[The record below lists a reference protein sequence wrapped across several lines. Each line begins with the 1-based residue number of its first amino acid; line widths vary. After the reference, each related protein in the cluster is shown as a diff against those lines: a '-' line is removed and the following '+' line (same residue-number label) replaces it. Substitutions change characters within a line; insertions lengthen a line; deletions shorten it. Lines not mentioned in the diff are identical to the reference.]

1 MIETLKFQDG
11 TIIQA
16 EISRSGNFCT
26 IRNPSAELPA
36 DTSQIQI
43 ISEAGDVYGILSNY
57 STIYRQLE
65 NEIIL
70 SNDGSVYVE
79 PEPVPPYTPTLE
91 ELIAAKKTELN
102 TVCNEAIIGGFDVA
116 ISTGTEHFDLKLEDQ
131 MALFFCGQRAAAG
144 EDKIEWHPNGESTLP
159 CRYYS
164 AADMTIIT
172 TAAVQHRSYHQTY
185 CNALKVWAEAC
196 ETEKDLEEVFYGAD
210 VPVEYQSEVLKD
222 YLAALHEEVDAV
234 TV

>member
-1 MIETLKFQDG
+1 MIETLKFPDE

-26 IRNPSAELPA
+26 IRNPSAGLPA

-43 ISEAGDVYGILSNY
+43 ISDAGDVYGILSNY

-91 ELIAAKKTELN
+91 ELKQAKKAQMSAECQQTIYAGV
-102 TVCNEAIIGGFDVA
+102 TV
-116 ISTGTEHFDLKLEDQ
+116 DLPAGSERFSLKQEDQ
-131 MALFFCGQRAAAG
+131 INLFGKQAQLAAG
-144 EDKIEWHPNGESTLP
+144 ETQLEYHQDNHP
-159 CRYYS
+159 CRYYT
-164 AADMTIIT
+164 AAEMQQIIT
-172 TAAVQHRSYHQTY
+172 AAMQWVSYHTTY
-185 CNALKVWAEAC
+185 CNSLYTWINAATAAD
-196 ETEKDLEEVFYGAD
+196 DLDDITYGAD
-210 VPVEYQSEVLKD
+210 IPAAYQSDVLKN
-222 YLAALHEEVDAV
+222 YLAQIQEEADAV